1 MKTGEVINVFKTMYD
16 ELSSGEVIERY
27 FQGTFN
33 DDIVRTAIATI
44 LTIQILMKEEKENES
59 I

>member
-1 MKTGEVINVFKTMYD
+1 MTTGEVINVFKTMYD

-44 LTIQILMKEEKENES
+44 LTIQILMKEEKKK
-59 I
+59 